1 MSTWPSTQ
9 PLAPW
14 TAMIGPICK
23 DYSYYSMNLVA
34 LWTEMLKNKI
44 LCWFNQTQL
53 LTKVTRLH
61 LYNSHCI
68 CCKTHLIQIWKKNNI
83 QFTSTIWFVFPLF
96 QQSPLFFPPSP
107 LISIYFSQITDVH
120 CLNSGKTNQDGLSEF
135 YGIPL
140 QIDWIFINISL
151 EISHISPEWAIA
163 FIKWLQYG
171 SMEVTHTLKFQFFY

>member
-23 DYSYYSMNLVA
+23 DYSYYSMNLAA

-83 QFTSTIWFVFPLF
+83 SQLSGLC
-96 QQSPLFFPPSP
+96 SHCSNSHLC
-107 LISIYFSQITDVH
+107 FSH
-120 CLNSGKTNQDGLSEF
+120 HLLSSLYSEF

-140 QIDWIFINISL
+140 QIDRIFINISL

-171 SMEVTHTLKFQFFY
+171 SMEVTHTLKFQLTC

>member
-1 MSTWPSTQ
+1 MPTQLMSTWPSTQ

-23 DYSYYSMNLVA
+23 DYSYYSMNLAA

-83 QFTSTIWFVFPLF
+83 SQLSGLCSHCSNSHLCFSHHLLSSLYISAKSQMFIVWTVERQTRMVWVSFMVFLCK
-96 QQSPLFFPPSP
+96 
-107 LISIYFSQITDVH
+107 LIEFSLIYH
-120 CLNSGKTNQDGLSEF
+120 
-135 YGIPL
+135 
-140 QIDWIFINISL
+140 
-151 EISHISPEWAIA
+151 
-163 FIKWLQYG
+163 
-171 SMEVTHTLKFQFFY
+171 